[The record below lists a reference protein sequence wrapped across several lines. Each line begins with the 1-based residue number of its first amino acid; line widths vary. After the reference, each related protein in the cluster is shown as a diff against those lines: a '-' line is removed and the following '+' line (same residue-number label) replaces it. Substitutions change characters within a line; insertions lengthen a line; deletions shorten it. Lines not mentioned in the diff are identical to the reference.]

1 MSATNFKTENN
12 TFRKLMGNGLTYQ
25 IPRFQRDYS
34 WTAQEWQDLWDDMM
48 AAMDPEA
55 DTGHYMGYL
64 VLQSSNDKTFE
75 VIDGQQ
81 RLTTLSILI
90 IAALK
95 NFQQL
100 IEQGSEVDH
109 NQRRMEDY
117 RRSYIGFQDPVTF
130 VSKSKLTLNRNNNTY
145 YQQFIVPLA
154 HLPKRGVS
162 STSKLLRMA
171 FEWFDVR
178 ITKFLDQFPSEIRG
192 TELAKLIEGMSDRL
206 FFTVITVTDELNAYK
221 VFETLNARVVRLSS
235 TDLLKNF
242 LFSIIHQDGDSEHN
256 MSALEDQWESIV
268 NRLGSETLPEF
279 LRAHWN
285 SRHSTV
291 RHAELFPRIKKVIK
305 DRKQAFELLRQMNED
320 MDVYLAL
327 MEPEKSGWQPDMKK
341 SASELRMFQIR
352 QPLPLLLAAHRVFP
366 SMEMATLLRACV
378 VISFRYNV
386 IAGFHTNDQERV
398 YGQVAEKI
406 SQGQFTTLA
415 EILGALKAVY
425 VNDEVFEASFSEKE
439 LRTVSRNKKIV
450 RYLLIEI
457 ENHLSG
463 VLHDIENDAFGIE
476 HVFPQSSDIHWPDFR
491 DEDADQYVYRLGNMT
506 LLESSINRDLGNQA
520 YEVKSARYSNSG
532 FVITQRLA
540 HEYSTWT
547 PEKITSRQKWLA
559 KQARAL
565 WRINQLS

>member
-48 AAMDPEA
+48 VCMDPTA

-64 VLQSSNDKTFE
+64 VLQSSNDKSFE

-95 NFQQL
+95 NFKKL
-100 IEQGSEVDH
+100 IEQDSEVDH

-117 RRSYIGFQDPVTF
+117 RRSYIGFQDPITF

-145 YQQFIVPLA
+145 FQQYIVPLV

-162 STSKLLRMA
+162 STSKLLRQA
-171 FEWFDVR
+171 FEWFDEQ
-178 ITKFLDQFPSEIRG
+178 IAKFLSPFPLESRG
-192 TELAKLIEGMSDRL
+192 TELAKLIESMSDRL

-221 VFETLNARVVRLSS
+221 VFETLNARGVRLSS

-242 LFSIIHQDGDSEHN
+242 LFSIIHQDADSEHN
-256 MSALEDQWESIV
+256 MFALEDQWESIV
-268 NRLGSETLPEF
+268 NRLGAETLPEF

-291 RHAELFPRIKKVIK
+291 RQAELFPRIKKEIK
-305 DRKQAFELLRQMNED
+305 DRRQAFELLRQMSED
-320 MDVYLAL
+320 LDVYLAL

-341 SASELRMFQIR
+341 SATELRMFQIR
-352 QPLPLLLAAHRVFP
+352 QPLPLLLAAHRILP
-366 SMEMATLLRACV
+366 IADMATLLRACV

-406 SQGQFTTLA
+406 SQGQFTKLP
-415 EILGALKAVY
+415 EILAALNAVY
-425 VNDEVFEASFSEKE
+425 VSDEVFEASFSEKE

-457 ENHLSG
+457 EKHISG
-463 VLHDIENDAFGIE
+463 ITHDLESDSFGIE
-476 HVFPQSSDIHWPDFR
+476 HVFPQNSDSHWPQFR
-491 DEDADQYVYRLGNMT
+491 DEDADQYVYRLGNMV
-506 LLESSINRDLGNQA
+506 LLEASINRDLGNQPYKIKA
-520 YEVKSARYSNSG
+520 ERYSTSD
-532 FVITQRLA
+532 FFITQRIA
-540 HEYSTWT
+540 REYSEWT
-547 PEKITSRQKWLA
+547 AEKITSHQRWLA
-559 KQARAL
+559 KQACAI